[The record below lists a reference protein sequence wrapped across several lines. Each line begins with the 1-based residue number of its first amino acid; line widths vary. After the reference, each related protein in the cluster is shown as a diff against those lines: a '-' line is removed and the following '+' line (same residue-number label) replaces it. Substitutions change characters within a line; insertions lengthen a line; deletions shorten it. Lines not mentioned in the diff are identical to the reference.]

1 MKLLFAAAEIFP
13 YAKTGGLAD
22 VAQALP
28 SALVEQIDILSVMP
42 LYDFIDREKFA
53 LTAINESF
61 QITLGKDIYEVSLFE
76 GMNQGVRTLFVY
88 EETLCHCV
96 APYGNKNSDTLSNDL
111 RFGIFSKTLV
121 ILSQMFEIDVLHLN
135 DWHTALA
142 ALWAKE
148 LLPELHVVFTI
159 HNLAFQGLFP
169 KESMERLGLRE
180 HYFTPEG
187 IEFWGE
193 VNCMKAGIAYSDVVT
208 TVSPTYAKEIM
219 LPEFGCGLEGYLQ
232 VHSHKLHGILNGID
246 TVLFDPLIDPALSKN
261 YGAETLANKK
271 YNKTLFC
278 KAHGLKDA
286 DKPLIV
292 FIGRFTGQKGLD
304 IIIEALPE
312 LLAMELNFAILG
324 EGDETMAKALKTVS
338 ENYNNF
344 SIRFGY
350 DESLSHQ
357 MYAAADFLLMPSRF
371 EPCGLNQLISL
382 RYGTIPIV
390 NNVGGLHDTVRDID
404 DTASPICGQGILL
417 STLSS
422 NAIARSVKRSLKL
435 FGSTKNFLPI
445 SKANMHCDV
454 SFEKSAKSYLKLY
467 RKTV

>member
-28 SALVEQIDILSVMP
+28 AALVKETDVLSVMP
-42 LYDFIDREKFA
+42 LYDFIDRGKFA
-53 LTAINESF
+53 LTAMNKSF
-61 QITLGKDIYEVSLFE
+61 QIILGKDIYEISLFE
-76 GMNQGVRTLFVY
+76 GMNQGVPTLFIY
-88 EETLCHCV
+88 EAMLCDCKS
-96 APYGNKNSDTLSNDL
+96 PYGDQNGDNPNNNL
-111 RFGIFSKTLV
+111 RFGIFSKTVV
-121 ILSQMFEIDVLHLN
+121 ILAQMFKIDVLHLN

-148 LLPELHVVFTI
+148 VLPELHVVFTI
-159 HNLAFQGLFP
+159 HNLSFQGLFP
-169 KESMERLGLRE
+169 MESVERLGLRE

-193 VNCMKAGIAYSDVVT
+193 VNYMKSGIAYSDIVT

-219 LPEFGCGLEGYLQ
+219 LPEFGCGLEGFLQ
-232 VHSHKLHGILNGID
+232 VHSPKLHGILNGID
-246 TVLFDPLIDPALSKN
+246 TVLFDPLIDLALPKN
-261 YGAETLANKK
+261 YGPGKIANKK
-271 YNKTLFC
+271 RNKILFC
-278 KAHGLKDA
+278 EEHGLINA

-292 FIGRFTGQKGLD
+292 FIGRFTEQKGLD
-304 IIIEALPE
+304 VIIEALPK
-312 LLAMELNFAILG
+312 LLAMKCNIAILG
-324 EGDETMAKALKTVS
+324 EGDEAMAEALKSAS
-338 ENYNNF
+338 ENHDNF
-344 SIRFGY
+344 SIQFGY
-350 DESLSHQ
+350 DESLSHR

-390 NNVGGLHDTVRDID
+390 NDVGGLHDSVRDID
-404 DTASPICGQGILL
+404 DAGGAVCGQGIVL
-417 STLSS
+417 STLNR
-422 NAIARSVKRSLKL
+422 NAIVKSVKRALLL
-435 FGSTKNFLPI
+435 FAHTKRFSKI

-454 SFEKSAKSYLKLY
+454 SFEESAKSYLKLY